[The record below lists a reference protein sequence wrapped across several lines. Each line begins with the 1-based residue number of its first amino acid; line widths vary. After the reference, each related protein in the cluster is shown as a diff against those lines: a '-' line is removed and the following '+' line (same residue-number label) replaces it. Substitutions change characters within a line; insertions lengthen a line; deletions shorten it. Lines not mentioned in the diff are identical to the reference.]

1 VASPFC
7 QTDSA
12 SITEFP
18 PYLFVFRSLAYN
30 VLLVRGLTALVLAIA
45 AAPAPPGAHWEPQIS
60 GVSAR
65 LRGVSAV
72 STTVAWASGASGTLL
87 RTVDGGGRWELR
99 PIAGTAA
106 LDFRDVDGFSERIA
120 YALSI
125 GPGESSRIYK
135 TMDGGEHWE
144 LQFANQDPKVFL
156 DSMAFWD
163 AGRGVAFS
171 DSADGRFVVF
181 TTTNGRTWT
190 RVPADR
196 LPAALDREGAFAAS
210 GTNVAVSSGNRVW
223 IGTTAGRVLRS
234 IDGGR
239 TWSIATTPIH
249 TGKSA
254 GIFSIAFRNASEG
267 VAVGG
272 DFNKPDEAV
281 ANAAVTSDG
290 GSTWILGKGLR
301 GYRSVIA
308 WSRSGRGPAIAVG
321 PTGADASVDGGRTWT
336 PLDADGFDT
345 LSFAPG
351 ASTGWAAGDN
361 GRIAKLTIRE

>member
-1 VASPFC
+1 
-7 QTDSA
+7 
-12 SITEFP
+12 
-18 PYLFVFRSLAYN
+18 
-30 VLLVRGLTALVLAIA
+30 VLLVRALTALVLAAASA
-45 AAPAPPGAHWEPQIS
+45 AAPPAARWEPQNS

-72 STTVAWASGASGTLL
+72 SATVAWASGASGTLL
-87 RTVDGGGRWELR
+87 RTVDGGSRWEPR
-99 PIAGTAA
+99 PVAGTAA
-106 LDFRDVDGFSERIA
+106 LDFRDIDGFSERLA

-135 TMDGGEHWE
+135 TMDGGEHWD
-144 LQFANQDPKVFL
+144 LQFANQDPNVFL

-163 AGRGVAFS
+163 AERGVAFS

-181 TTTNGRTWT
+181 TTRNGGRTWN

-196 LPAALDREGAFAAS
+196 LPAALDGEGAFAAS
-210 GTNVAVSSGNRVW
+210 GTNVAASGGTRVW

-234 IDGGR
+234 TDGGG

-254 GIFSIAFRNASEG
+254 GIFSMAFRNASEG
-267 VAVGG
+267 IAVGG

-281 ANAAVTSDG
+281 DNAVVTSDG
-290 GSTWILGKGLR
+290 GSTWTAAQGLR

-308 WSRSGRGPAIAVG
+308 WSRNGRGPAIAVG

-336 PLDADGFDT
+336 PLQADGFDT

-351 ASTGWAAGDN
+351 ASTGWAAGDK